1 MAHFAKIS
9 ETNEVLSVEVL
20 DNKDLQ
26 NSEGVEEESIG
37 QQYLETHCNWPANLW
52 IQTSYNTRF
61 NQHLLGGTPL
71 RGNYATI
78 GSEWDSTNNIFWP
91 PKPYASWVKDTT
103 IADWKSPIGDRPS
116 LTEEQKSQNADT
128 THRWHYAWNE
138 GNQSW
143 DLTNALA

>member
-9 ETNEVLSVEVL
+9 ETNEVLSVEVV
-20 DNKDLQ
+20 DNKDLE

-78 GSEWDSTNNIFWP
+78 RS
-91 PKPYASWVKDTT
+91 
-103 IADWKSPIGDRPS
+103 
-116 LTEEQKSQNADT
+116 
-128 THRWHYAWNE
+128 
-138 GNQSW
+138 
-143 DLTNALA
+143 